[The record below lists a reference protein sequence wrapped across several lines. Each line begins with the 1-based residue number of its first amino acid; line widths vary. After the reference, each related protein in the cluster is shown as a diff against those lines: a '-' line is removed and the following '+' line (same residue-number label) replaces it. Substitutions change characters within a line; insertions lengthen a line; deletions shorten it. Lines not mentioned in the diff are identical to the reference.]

1 MMRRFVPPPIQAFDP
16 SSGAGDPDAFGPVR
30 NAAYGV
36 GYDTGHRAGHAA
48 GFAEGEA
55 HARTVCDMEVARLR
69 AMLDEQTACNS
80 VADILTRL
88 LAERD
93 ADRRQIEQ
101 EARST
106 VSVTLNTL
114 FPSLMTLSAGSEIV
128 ALIDQAL
135 TARTAEGITV
145 RASAE
150 TIGAITA
157 RGLPEAGSARVV
169 LLPDA
174 EHSFG
179 AADIAWTGGGL
190 TFDPA
195 TLLRRVTDAILPV
208 FMRKDDTECQ
218 I

>member
-1 MMRRFVPPPIQAFDP
+1 MRRFIPPPIQAFDP
-16 SSGAGDPDAFGPVR
+16 SSGTGDPDIFGPVR
-30 NAAYGV
+30 NAAYDV
-36 GYDTGHRAGHAA
+36 GYDTGRRAGHAT

-55 HARTVCDMEVARLR
+55 HARTVCGEEIARLR

-93 ADRRQIEQ
+93 ADRRQMEQ

-114 FPSLMTLSAGSEIV
+114 FPSLMALSAGSEIV
-128 ALIDQAL
+128 ALIDQTL
-135 TARTAEGITV
+135 TARPAEGITV

-150 TIGAITA
+150 TIAAIRA
-157 RGLPEAGSARVV
+157 RGLPEPGVARVELV
-169 LLPDA
+169 QDA
-174 EHSFG
+174 EHPFG

-195 TLLRRVTDAILPV
+195 ALLRRVTDAILPV
-208 FMRKDDTECQ
+208 FMRKDDAECQ
-218 I
+218 T